1 MYVDYSYYETV
12 FRGTKVPLDLFD
24 SLELLARSYVD
35 SQTFNR
41 ISDPIDFVKLAT
53 CEIIDLLFEWKSNSL
68 KSESLGD
75 YSVTYKSKTE
85 KNLTK
90 DITAVIKRRLG
101 TSGLLYRG
109 VL

>member
-24 SLELLARSYVD
+24 GLEGLARSYVD
-35 SQTFNR
+35 NQTFNR
-41 ISDPIDFVKLAT
+41 IVEVTDPIKQAV
-53 CEIIDLLFEWKSNSL
+53 CEIMELLFEWNSNHL

-75 YSVTYKSKTE
+75 YSITYVDPTE
-85 KNLTK
+85 KELFKN
-90 DITAVIKRRLG
+90 ITAVIKRRLG